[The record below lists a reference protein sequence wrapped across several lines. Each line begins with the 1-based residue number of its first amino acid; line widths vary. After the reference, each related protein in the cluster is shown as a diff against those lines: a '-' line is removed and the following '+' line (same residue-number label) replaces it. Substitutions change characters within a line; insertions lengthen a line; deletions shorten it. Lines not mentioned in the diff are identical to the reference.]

1 MLAVRNLECVR
12 GERRLFS
19 ALGFELAPG
28 ALLQIEGSNG
38 SGKTSLLRMLCGL
51 LPATAGEICWR
62 GQPIAELG
70 EQYRADIAYLGHEN
84 AVKEELSA
92 LENVALCTRLRG
104 DKPTRHTITQALNT
118 FGLQGR
124 ERLPAKYLSQGQRRR
139 VALTCL
145 SLTRRALWL
154 LDEPFNALDVRAVEL
169 VADLLSEHLQG
180 GGIALISTHQ
190 DVTIPG
196 ATMLRLRLDS

>member
-1 MLAVRNLECVR
+1 M
-12 GERRLFS
+12 
-19 ALGFELAPG
+19 APG
-28 ALLQIEGSNG
+28 GLLQIEGSNG

-51 LPATAGEICWR
+51 LPPAAGEIRWR

-92 LENVALCTRLRG
+92 LENVEISTRLGG
-104 DKPTRHTITQALNT
+104 DNPTAHRIAQALAT
-118 FGLQGR
+118 FGLHGR

-139 VALTCL
+139 VSLTRL

-154 LDEPFNALDVRAVEL
+154 LDEPFNALDIRAVKL
-169 VADLLSEHLQG
+169 VAELLGKHLES

-190 DVTIPG
+190 DVAIPG
-196 ATMLRLRLDS
+196 ATMRRLRLDS

>member
-1 MLAVRNLECVR
+1 MLAVQNLECVR

-51 LPATAGEICWR
+51 LPPSAGEIRWR

-70 EQYRADIAYLGHEN
+70 EQYRAEIAYLGHEN

-92 LENVALCTRLRG
+92 LENVALSTRLRG
-104 DKPTRHTITQALNT
+104 DNPTPHSIAQALDT

-139 VALTCL
+139 VSLTCL
-145 SLTRRALWL
+145 SLTRSALWL
-154 LDEPFNALDVRAVEL
+154 LDEPFNALDVRAVKL
-169 VADLLSEHLQG
+169 VADLLARHLQS
-180 GGIALISTHQ
+180 GGIALISTHR
-190 DVTIPG
+190 DVAIPG
-196 ATMLRLRLDS
+196 ATMRRLRLDS